1 MAFRSQLTFLV
12 EKDSAAG
19 KALYEVLKDGRS
31 HLVVVKIKGP
41 SQESFFKKECVVV
54 EFVQDGWVL
63 P

>member
-1 MAFRSQLTFLV
+1 M